1 MHTVVNTLTTNQI
14 TEIIISCSS
23 FYKTSSF
30 SSEPSSNL
38 HTSDGTSPNNFHKRH
53 FHLYSTAESMQH
65 RACSTIPFS
74 SCLHNFHY
82 ILYYHPCIDC
92 KVFLYHTDT
101 NILIQTL
108 HWYTFRSC
116 FHIMLFNE
124 DIPLHGFVGSVIIYK
139 PA

>member
-14 TEIIISCSS
+14 TQSVAVSTKPVLS
-23 FYKTSSF
+23 FRSLLQTHTLQMEPVQTTFTSNAF
-30 SSEPSSNL
+30 AC
-38 HTSDGTSPNNFHKRH
+38 T
-53 FHLYSTAESMQH
+53 QQQ

-92 KVFLYHTDT
+92 QVFLYHTDT

-108 HWYTFRSC
+108 HWYTFRLC